1 MVRWGSVRPTS
12 FFYCFYFI
20 LMCFIL
26 IFETTLSCIQGFLL
40 NVDFPGSDVVDLY
53 SPSVEHCQELCTQH
67 PSCLFFSYNRPEN
80 FRCYLKSSSSGHPQ
94 SQVLLLGVTSAL
106 CFSQVFEDVDF
117 HGGDYETFFTANF
130 EECQRVCTL
139 DPVCQFFTFVTGN
152 FSSPDVRY
160 KCHLKF
166 SWFVP
171 RPAAVA
177 LKSGVISGFSQKPQL
192 TQHFATVC
200 QSQLFSNTDF
210 RGNDFLESQA
220 VSPEHCQFLC
230 SVHPLCTYFSFSSN
244 DFRCF
249 LKNNPNSMV
258 AKTKSWAKLTYRDI
272 EFRGSDFRSEV
283 VNFVDICQ
291 EKCTEDPNCQF
302 YTYHNGSF
310 FHPEHRHRCYMKR
323 VVTMPTPSHI
333 RRVDNVMSGFTLRNC
348 RSS

>member
-1 MVRWGSVRPTS
+1 M
-12 FFYCFYFI
+12 
-20 LMCFIL
+20 
-26 IFETTLSCIQGFLL
+26 GFLL
-40 NVDFPGSDVVDLY
+40 NVDFPGSDVVDMY

-80 FRCYLKSSSSGHPQ
+80 FRCYMKSSSSGHPQ
-94 SQVLLLGVTSAL
+94 SQVLLLGVTSGYSLKTCNLEPTL
-106 CFSQVFEDVDF
+106 CFPQVFEDVEF
-117 HGGDYETFFTANF
+117 HGEDYETFFTANF

-139 DPVCQFFTFVTGN
+139 DPMCQFFTFVTGN

-171 RPAAVA
+171 RPVAVV

-200 QSQLFSNTDF
+200 QSHLFSNTEF

-258 AKTKSWAKLTYRDI
+258 AKTKSNFTSGISSHLCQIDESTNI
-272 EFRGSDFRSEV
+272 EFRGLDFRSEV

-310 FHPEHRHRCYMKR
+310 FHPENRHRCYMKR

-333 RRVDNVMSGFTLRNC
+333 RKVDNVMSGFTLRNC

>member
-1 MVRWGSVRPTS
+1 AP
-12 FFYCFYFI
+12 FYHVLLLFSKY
-20 LMCFIL
+20 
-26 IFETTLSCIQGFLL
+26 LSHTCIQGFLQ

-67 PSCLFFSYNRPEN
+67 PSCLFFSFNRR

-94 SQVLLLGVTSAL
+94 SQVLLLGVSSGYSLKACAP
-106 CFSQVFEDVDF
+106 CFPQVFEDADF
-117 HGGDYETFFTANF
+117 HGGDYRTLFTVNF

-139 DPVCQFFTFVTGN
+139 DPVCQFFTFVMGN

-166 SWFVP
+166 SWYVP
-171 RPAAVA
+171 RPVAVV
-177 LKSGVISGFSQKPQL
+177 LKAGVISGFSQKSQL

-200 QSQLFSNTDF
+200 RSHLFSNTDL

-230 SVHPLCTYFSFSSN
+230 SVHPQCTYFSFSSN

-258 AKTKSWAKLTYRDI
+258 ARTKSWAKLTYKDI

-283 VNFVDICQ
+283 VTCVDICQ

-310 FHPEHRHRCYMKR
+310 FHPDHRHRCYMKR
-323 VVTMPTPSHI
+323 VITMPTPSQVKK
-333 RRVDNVMSGFTLRNC
+333 VDNVKSGFTLRNC
-348 RSS
+348 RSA